1 MPDGSRVRLGWWWAC
16 AAFVVTFAWYM
27 STTTIDIHRGLGTSA
42 YDFGLYEQGI
52 WLLSRFDSPF
62 VTLMGRNLFGDHS
75 SFILLFVVPLYWFD
89 PPTWILLAVQSVVI
103 AAGAVPLFGYAL
115 HRLRSGAA
123 ACVAAGMYLVHPA
136 VVWTNLENFHPDSFL
151 GPLIATVL
159 VAGSLKRWRLYWIAV
174 VLALLVKEDV
184 AVVLV
189 PIGIY
194 FALRGERRRGL
205 LTALTAVAVGIVMIF
220 VVMRSFTGVT
230 FRNSWRIPFGGF
242 SGLASRTFTRPWD
255 VLAHLV
261 SDTRPR
267 YLWQVFA
274 PGAFVAVLAPSAI
287 FTALGV
293 VFINLL
299 STFWYQYQVQYHY
312 SLVVVPCLVFAT
324 IEALHRV
331 KLAYRRQVV
340 AIVAFSS
347 LVCAYF
353 WVPLPLSRVDYA
365 AWPPSSP
372 QVVATAEMFALI
384 PGDASVA
391 AYHPLTAQLAR
402 RREIYSFPNPFQR
415 SLYGPDVFAKGDR
428 LEMADSVTYVMLPTS
443 MNPDDEALWARES
456 GAFEEI
462 GRNAWWVVF
471 RRLA

>member
-1 MPDGSRVRLGWWWAC
+1 MHEQRRGGLKWWWVC
-16 AAFVVTFAWYM
+16 VAFVIAYAWHM
-27 STTTIDIHRGLGTSA
+27 TSKTIDIHRGLGTSA
-42 YDFGLYEQGI
+42 YDFGLYEQGV
-52 WLLSRFDSPF
+52 WLLSRFESPF

-75 SFILLFVVPLYWFD
+75 SFILLFVVPLYWFN
-89 PPTWILLAVQSVVI
+89 PPTWVLLAIQSVVI
-103 AAGAVPLFGYAL
+103 ALGAVPLFAYAL
-115 HRLRSGAA
+115 KRLRSGVAA
-123 ACVAAGMYLVHPA
+123 SVVAGMYLIHPA

-159 VAGSLKRWRLYWIAV
+159 VAGSLKRWRLYWVAV

-205 LTALTAVAVGIVMIF
+205 LTALVATGVGVVMIF
-220 VVMRSFTGVT
+220 IVMRSFTGVA

-242 SGLASRTFTRPWD
+242 SGLLSRVFTRPWD
-255 VLAHLV
+255 VVAHLV

-274 PGAFVAVLAPSAI
+274 PGAFVAVLAPSAL
-287 FTALGV
+287 FTGLGV
-293 VFINLL
+293 VFVNLL

-331 KLAYRRQVV
+331 KPAYRRQVITVV
-340 AIVAFSS
+340 ALSAM
-347 LVCAYF
+347 VCAYF
-353 WVPLPLSRVDYA
+353 WVPLPLSRVDYE

-372 QVVATAEMFALI
+372 QVEAAAELFALI
-384 PGDASVA
+384 PDDASVA

-428 LEMADSVTYVMLPTS
+428 LEMADSVAYVMLPAS
-443 MNPDDEALWARES
+443 LNPDDEAVWSRES

-471 RRLA
+471 RRRG